1 MNHKVDAHETWF
13 KFIIRKGAIKM
24 TKRFK
29 EIYTEGK
36 INVKKIIRDNETGVL
51 YMLHQAGNSAGL
63 TVMVDR
69 DGKPLL
75 DKDYTP

>member
-1 MNHKVDAHETWF
+1 MA
-13 KFIIRKGAIKM
+13 
-24 TKRFK
+24 KRFE

-36 INVKKIIRDNETGVL
+36 INVKEIIRDNETGIL
-51 YMLHQAGNSAGL
+51 YMLHQTGNGAGL

-69 DGKPLL
+69 DGKPVL